1 MGVTVRNNSVLKNLL
16 QMDFG
21 DNTVFIK
28 FGTDWCIPCQE
39 LDKILVNIPNSM
51 IYHVNLDNDE
61 FDNVMEEYNFT
72 TMPYTIIK
80 YKKDSRS
87 FSGVVTQDRI
97 IKLINDMKS

>member
-1 MGVTVRNNSVLKNLL
+1 
-16 QMDFG
+16 MDFG
-21 DNTVFIK
+21 DTCVFIK

-51 IYHVNLDNDE
+51 LYHVNLDNDE
-61 FDNVMEEYNFT
+61 FDYVMEEYNFT

-87 FSGVVTQDRI
+87 FSGVVTQEQI

>member
-87 FSGVVTQDRI
+87 FSGVVTQEQI
-97 IKLINDMKS
+97 IKLTNDMKS

>member
-21 DNTVFIK
+21 DTCVFIK

-51 IYHVNLDNDE
+51 LYHVNLDNDE
-61 FDNVMEEYNFT
+61 FDYVMEEYNFT

-87 FSGVVTQDRI
+87 FSGVVTQEQI